1 MKARLLSVG
10 FRDMG
15 VINDPGKNCVT
26 GLIEADIRWD
36 LVGEGV

>member
-1 MKARLLSVG
+1 
-10 FRDMG
+10 MG

-26 GLIEADIRWD
+26 SLIDVDVRWD